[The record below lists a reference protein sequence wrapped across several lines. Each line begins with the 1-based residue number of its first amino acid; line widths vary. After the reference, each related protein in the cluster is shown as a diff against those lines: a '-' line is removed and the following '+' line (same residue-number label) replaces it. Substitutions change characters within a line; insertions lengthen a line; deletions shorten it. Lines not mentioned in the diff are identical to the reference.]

1 MSQLQF
7 TPLKIEH
14 AKQVFH
20 YLQEDALYNFIPDQK
35 YNSVQALEKRYQQLT
50 QGSGRTDELWI
61 NWLIYQDIEC
71 QQTVGTIQAT
81 IFPEQQLAYV
91 GYVIFKPFWGQG
103 YATSAVLYLEKY
115 LAQNHSISKIE
126 AYVDPQNF
134 ASIKVLENNHFK
146 YIRQED
152 NDLVYVKKLLVDE

>member
-1 MSQLQF
+1 M
-7 TPLKIEH
+7 
-14 AKQVFH
+14 
-20 YLQEDALYNFIPDQK
+20 
-35 YNSVQALEKRYQQLT
+35 
-50 QGSGRTDELWI
+50 
-61 NWLIYQDIEC
+61 IYQDIEC
-71 QQTVGTIQAT
+71 QQAVGTIQAT
-81 IFPEQQLAYV
+81 IFLDQQLAYV